1 MREFYVKV
9 RSAVDRHFNFQI
21 RKVSLV
27 YEPDAEDLKRVF
39 PQRPVFFKTPQT
51 YNFRKLSM
59 NDYQTN
65 ENFFKGM
72 DREFSRSTF

>member
-1 MREFYVKV
+1 MREVYVKV

-21 RKVSLV
+21 RKISLV

-39 PQRPVFFKTPQT
+39 PQRPVFFKQPPT
-51 YNFRKLSM
+51 YDFRKLSM

-72 DREFSRSTF
+72 DRDYKQSAF